1 MPEAIWIDRDDE
13 LRVLAEVLVA
23 QPWIGIDTEFMR
35 ERTFYP
41 RLCLLQIS
49 AGDRVWC
56 VDTLCGLDLGALLP
70 ALTGKSV
77 RKVIHAARQ
86 DLEAFYV
93 AAQHIVAPVFDTQIA
108 AACAGL
114 KPQVGYADLAN
125 SLLGVTL
132 AKGQTRTDWSR
143 RPLSRAQ
150 LEYAADDVVYLGD
163 IAARLEDRLRELGRE
178 HWVSEDCALLEN
190 PALYAT
196 DPALAWERLRG
207 IAQLSPQPRARAR
220 IIAAWR
226 ENVARERNLPRSWVL
241 PDTAIFDIAHADP
254 AAPGD
259 SLPPG
264 LFEALRDAAGARTGS
279 NAPDDAPAQ
288 ESRPTAEQKALI
300 ERLARIVDA
309 RAAELSVS
317 AEILAPRG
325 ELKALALGKRDGH
338 ALHGW
343 RREVIGDLLLEALR

>member
-13 LRVLAEVLVA
+13 LRTMAEVLAA

-49 AGDRVWC
+49 AGDQVWC

-114 KPQVGYADLAN
+114 KPQVGYADLAR
-125 SLLGVTL
+125 SLLDVTL

-163 IAARLEDRLRELGRE
+163 IASRLGGRLRELGRE
-178 HWVSEDCALLEN
+178 HWVREDCALLEN
-190 PALYAT
+190 PALYES
-196 DPALAWERLRG
+196 DPAFAWERLRG
-207 IAQLSPQPRARAR
+207 IAQLPPKPRARAR
-220 IIAAWR
+220 AIAAWR
-226 ENVARERNLPRSWVL
+226 ETVARERNLPRSWVM

-254 AAPGD
+254 AAPND
-259 SLPPG
+259 SLPAG
-264 LFEALRDAAGARTGS
+264 LFEALRDAAGTGAS
-279 NAPDDAPAQ
+279 DDAPAQ
-288 ESRPTAEQKALI
+288 ESRPSAEQKALI
-300 ERLARIVDA
+300 ERLTRIVDA

-325 ELKALALGKRDGH
+325 ELKAFALGKRDGH
-338 ALHGW
+338 ALRGW
-343 RREVIGDLLLEALR
+343 RRGVIGDLLLEGLA

>member
-13 LRVLAEVLVA
+13 LRAMADVLAT

-56 VDTLCGLDLGALLP
+56 VDTLCGLDLSALLP

-93 AAQHIVAPVFDTQIA
+93 AAQHVIAPVFDTQIA

-114 KPQVGYADLAN
+114 KPQVGYADLAR
-125 SLLGVTL
+125 SLLDVTL
-132 AKGQTRTDWSR
+132 AKGQTRTDWSM

-150 LEYAADDVVYLGD
+150 LEYAADDVLYLGD
-163 IAARLEDRLRELGRE
+163 IASRLGERLRELGRE
-178 HWVSEDCALLEN
+178 HWVREDCALLEN
-190 PALYAT
+190 PALYES

-207 IAQLSPQPRARAR
+207 IAQLPPRPRARAR
-220 IIAAWR
+220 TIAAWR
-226 ENVARERNLPRSWVL
+226 EAVARERNLPRSWVM
-241 PDTAIFDIAHADP
+241 PDTAIFDIAYADP

-259 SLPPG
+259 SLPAG
-264 LFEALRDAAGARTGS
+264 LLEALQGASTG
-279 NAPDDAPAQ
+279 APDDAPAQ
-288 ESRPTAEQKALI
+288 ESRPTTEQKALI

-325 ELKALALGKRDGH
+325 ELKALALGKRECH
-338 ALHGW
+338 ALQGW
-343 RREVIGDLLLEALR
+343 RRAVIGELLLEALA